1 MVIDFYVSF
10 KMTIEQNTYGIWFG
24 FCFVIAIINLS
35 ILWFHSYNI
44 RNQRSLLWSKL
55 IFYIMQI
62 SSSIVHFFFLI
73 ITPILFDDLI
83 GISICCLLLFLS
95 YNIPHFISRSLVRSV
110 TFYVFMMMCTICIFS
125 LNFTLIS
132 FYYKQDDVKPAIFNE
147 TYYYILFSS
156 SLGVNVTLFNSMF
169 HLINNE
175 TTRPSIEIKFEKISE
190 PPDDTCS
197 ICLEEFKIKSCVKTP
212 CNHIY
217 HENCIK
223 VSIQNN
229 KKCPLCR
236 FDFV

>member
-1 MVIDFYVSF
+1 
-10 KMTIEQNTYGIWFG
+10 MTTEQSTYGIWFG

-44 RNQRSLLWSKL
+44 RNNKPLFWSIFMFYLLQ
-55 IFYIMQI
+55 II
-62 SSSIVHFFFLI
+62 SSIIHCFYLI
-73 ITPILFDDLI
+73 IIPILFDDLI

-95 YNIPHFISRSLVRSV
+95 YNFPHFIYRSSIRTT
-110 TFYVFMMMCTICIFS
+110 TFYVFMVLSTICIFS

-132 FYYKQDDVKPAIFNE
+132 FYYKQEQLKSAIFDE
-147 TYYYILFSS
+147 TYYYILFCS
-156 SLGVNVTLFNSMF
+156 SLGVNVTLFNSAF
-169 HLINNE
+169 HLIKNNI
-175 TTRPSIEIKFEKISE
+175 TPPSIEIKFENISE

-197 ICLEEFKIKSCVKTP
+197 ICLEEFKIKNCVLTP

-223 VSIQNN
+223 VSLQNN

-236 FDFV
+236 FEFV